1 MNRIEA
7 AMKRALV
14 LDVVRGII
22 ETTGTDIKLIVDPD
36 MPQVMTMETGF
47 IITRV
52 VR

>member
-1 MNRIEA
+1 MNRVEA
-7 AMKRALV
+7 AIKRALV
-14 LDVVRGII
+14 LKVVRGIT

-36 MPQVMTMETGF
+36 MLQVMAIEIGF